1 VKKKKESKKMKDTK
15 QQWFKDAKFGLF
27 IHWGLYA
34 LLAGEYNGRKTDRI
48 AEWIMNDLDIPVEE
62 YEKLASQFNPVEFD
76 AEMIVRKAKEWG
88 MKYIVFT
95 SKHHEGF
102 AMWDSKCSDYNVVKA
117 TPYGRDIVRQFREAC
132 DKYDMKL
139 GFYYSQAQDWHD
151 PDGYIH
157 RKDNSKK
164 NYRAY
169 LERKCFPQLRE
180 LLTEYGDVALIW
192 FDTPMGTTKE
202 ESQKMVDLVKS
213 LQPNCIVSGR
223 IGNELG
229 EYMTTGDNFI
239 PRLPYEGD
247 WEVPA
252 TLNDTWGFNKDDHK
266 WKDPE
271 EIIRLLVKINS
282 RGGNYLLNIGPEASG
297 HVPDE
302 SVRILDEVGKYVNEN
317 EEAIFGTKRV
327 GIYAYELDWGMLTRK
342 DHKLYVHVFKPRRR
356 VELINIANKIT
367 GAYLVA
373 DKRELEFKTSMTCEG
388 NSAIDVELPEDY
400 FDRKYF
406 SVCLEMEEEEP
417 IFEPIIG

>member
-1 VKKKKESKKMKDTK
+1 MKDTK

>member
-1 VKKKKESKKMKDTK
+1 MKDTK

-34 LLAGEYNGRKTDRI
+34 LLAGEYNGKKTDRI
-48 AEWIMNDLDIPVEE
+48 AEWIMNDLDIPADE

-76 AEMIVRKAKEWG
+76 ADMIVRKAKEWG

-117 TPYGRDIVRQFREAC
+117 TPYGKDIVRQLREAC

-151 PDGYIH
+151 PDGYMH
-157 RKDNSKK
+157 RKDNSHK

-180 LLTEYGDVALIW
+180 LLTEYGEVALIW

-202 ESQKMVDLVKS
+202 ESQEIVDLVKS

-252 TLNDTWGFNKDDHK
+252 TLNDTWGFNKDDHN
-266 WKDPE
+266 WKNPE

-302 SVRILDEVGKYVNEN
+302 SMRILDEVGKYVNEN

-327 GIYAYELDWGMLTRK
+327 GVYAYELDWGMLTRK
-342 DHKLYVHVFKPRRR
+342 DHRLYVHVFKPRKR
-356 VELINIANKIT
+356 VELINIANKIK

-373 DKRELEFKTSMTCEG
+373 DKRKLEFETAMTCEG
-388 NSAIDVELPEDY
+388 CSSIEVEVPEDY
-400 FDRKYF
+400 FDRKYY
-406 SVCLEMEEEEP
+406 SICLEMEEEEP
-417 IFEPIIG
+417 VFEPIRG

>member
-1 VKKKKESKKMKDTK
+1 MKDTK

-373 DKRELEFKTSMTCEG
+373 DKRKLEFKTSMTCEG